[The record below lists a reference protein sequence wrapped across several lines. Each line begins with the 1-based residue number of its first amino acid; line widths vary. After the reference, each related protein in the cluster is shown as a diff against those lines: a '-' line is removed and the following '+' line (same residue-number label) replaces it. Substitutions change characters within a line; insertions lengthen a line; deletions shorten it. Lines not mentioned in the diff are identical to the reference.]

1 MSSSSSRDPV
11 PTTPNPASVPL
22 PTTPIIRHF
31 APRNPVSLSAAGQ
44 IQQQALQSP
53 APEFAEF
60 LTPEKLRPKRRRK
73 HLQTLAPF
81 VTEPTAGPSHEG
93 YRTVEGDLY
102 RGAVVDPRSALPI
115 VTPKG
120 GIEEDAIT
128 IGDSSTTSSSSS
140 WSLGSNI
147 SRGRRATMAVI
158 ERFGEAI
165 GVRRGSVSSGDSSVT
180 ELRSVGTRRR
190 RRLSTALSRTISH
203 GTASS
208 APDRPKR
215 QHLPRR
221 REFTLVLPPST
232 SSENLPVDRVV
243 TTPALQTVLDRIKD
257 LRQSRGINVES
268 PVEMIRRPRSMPGK
282 KRQPGFAVPR
292 PQPPRSKTRV
302 EMLRGRDTRGEDPT
316 RPKSVS
322 DLMGLANP
330 YSSSTSLSDLRDE
343 AATPT
348 STPSPSPSPG
358 SWNEAKQEEGCWWLD
373 VSCPSWEDLRDI
385 GEVRS

>member
-1 MSSSSSRDPV
+1 MSSRDA
-11 PTTPNPASVPL
+11 PNPASVPL

-44 IQQQALQSP
+44 VQLQALQSP

-60 LTPEKLRPKRRRK
+60 LTPEKLRPKRRRR
-73 HLQTLAPF
+73 HLQPSAPLI
-81 VTEPTAGPSHEG
+81 VEPTAGPSHEG
-93 YRTVEGDLY
+93 YRTIEGDLY
-102 RGAVVDPRSALPI
+102 RGATVDPRSALPI
-115 VTPKG
+115 VPPKG
-120 GIEEDAIT
+120 IDEDAIT

-180 ELRSVGTRRR
+180 DLRSVGTRRR
-190 RRLSTALSRTISH
+190 RRLSTVLSRTISH

-232 SSENLPVDRVV
+232 TTENLPVDRVM

-257 LRQSRGINVES
+257 LRHSRGINVES
-268 PVEMIRRPRSMPGK
+268 PVEVVRRPRSMPGK
-282 KRQPGFAVPR
+282 KRQPAFAVPR

-302 EMLRGRDTRGEDPT
+302 EMLRAKDIREEPT

-330 YSSSTSLSDLRDE
+330 YGSSTSLSDLSNE
-343 AATPT
+343 T
-348 STPSPSPSPG
+348 PSPG
-358 SWNEAKQEEGCWWLD
+358 SGEEVKQEVGCWWLD

-385 GEVRS
+385 GEVRPYICTF